1 MRFHALT
8 FVLLLLCAAGRCL
21 PPAPPVVKETPF
33 VDLADAAAW
42 APMTGTAAASVV
54 QIDGRRALKLPCS
67 FAGTEIPRASWDRA
81 VKLDMTMSRGI
92 RFDLYCADPAPV
104 AYFTFYFHA
113 AGGWYAAGFY
123 PDLRA
128 GWQTV
133 TIAKADTR
141 IEDAPAGWG
150 AIDMI
155 RFSAWRGQNSDT
167 ELYLANLAV
176 DGANAPIAV
185 IRGESAPAGETQSV
199 TTYTKTVAN
208 ALDGLGLP
216 YVIVSDK
223 DVTADRLRGKT
234 VAILPHNPNMP
245 DAVANALATYL
256 GNGGKLLAFY
266 ILPPKLA
273 ELAGIRGGQHLRQ
286 PRPGHFAAIR
296 AADHALPGQPASVQQ
311 ASWNIRRSLPVE
323 GKSRVA
329 ATWFTDKDEPTNEAA
344 VLASD
349 NCVFMTHVLVGDDP
363 AGKRALMAA
372 MLGYLDQGLWK
383 QAADVSL
390 QRAGMLGRYASY
402 DEAVAGI
409 RAQAGDDPQALAAL
423 AEANTGYREAVA
435 AAGENRFPA
444 AMQAAARMRK
454 ALLQA
459 FCLAQEPLAGEYRA
473 WWCHDAFGVAGMTWD
488 EAIKGLADNGFTAI
502 LPNMLW
508 GGVAFYD
515 SAVLP
520 VAPEVAV
527 QGDQLA
533 ACLAACKKYG
543 VQCHVWKVNWYMSGR
558 APAEFAAKMRQDGRT
573 QVAFDGT
580 PEPLWLCPSHPDNQ
594 RLEIDAMVEV
604 AAKYDVDGVHFDYI
618 RYPDVDHCFC
628 AGCRARFEAVLGM
641 PVANWPADTR
651 TDPAIRPAWLA
662 FRRDNI
668 TRVVAAVHD
677 AVKQVKPNV
686 QISAAVFPNYAVD
699 RDAVGQDWQLWCER
713 GYLDFVCPMSYTSS
727 DAQFETLIA
736 RQRGW
741 AGKTPC
747 YPGIGLSV
755 WPEPDAPKLIE
766 QINLTRRLG
775 TGGFTIFNYGHPEAT
790 GIVPLCGQGITR
802 KEGEGEAPAAP

>member
-1 MRFHALT
+1 MGSRTWLI
-8 FVLLLLCAAGRCL
+8 VLLLCCAAGRCL
-21 PPAPPVVKETPF
+21 PPAPPVVKETL
-33 VDLADAAAW
+33 VDDLADAAAW
-42 APMTGTAAASVV
+42 VPMTGTAAASVV

-67 FAGTEIPRASWDRA
+67 FAGAEIPRASWDRA

-113 AGGWYAAGFY
+113 PGGWYAAGFY

-150 AIDMI
+150 AIDAI
-155 RFSAWRGQNSDT
+155 RFSAWRGQNTDI

-176 DGANAPIAV
+176 DGATASIAV
-185 IRGESAPAGETQSV
+185 IRGESAPAGEAQSV

-216 YVIVSDK
+216 YVIVSDL

-266 ILPPKLA
+266 TLPPKLA
-273 ELAGIRGGQHLRQ
+273 NLAGVTIGQHLKQ
-286 PRPGHFAAIR
+286 PRPGYFASIR
-296 AADHALPGQPASVQQ
+296 AAEHPLPGQPASVAQ
-311 ASWNIRRSLPVE
+311 ASWNIMHAAPVAE
-323 GKSRVA
+323 KSRVVA
-329 ATWFTDKDEPTNEAA
+329 NWFTDAGEPTNEPAI
-344 VLASD
+344 LASKH
-349 NCVFMTHVLVGDDP
+349 CVYMTHVLVGDNP
-363 AGKRALMAA
+363 EAKRALLIA
-372 MLGYLDQGLWK
+372 MLGYLDGGQW
-383 QAADVSL
+383 QRAAEVSL
-390 QRAGMLGRYASY
+390 RRAGTLGRYTSY
-402 DEAVAGI
+402 DEATAGI
-409 RAQAGDDPQALAAL
+409 RALAQGNPQALAAL
-423 AEANTGYREAVA
+423 AEADTGYREAVA
-435 AAGENRFPA
+435 AAGENRFLA
-444 AMQAAARMRK
+444 AMQAAVQTRA

-459 FCLAQEPLAGEYRA
+459 LCLAQQPLAGEHRA

-508 GGVAFYD
+508 GGAAFYD
-515 SAVLP
+515 STVLP
-520 VAPEVAV
+520 VAPEVAA

-543 VQCHVWKVNWYMSGR
+543 VQCHVWKVNWYMSTR
-558 APAEFAAKMRQDGRT
+558 APEEFTAKMRQDGRT
-573 QVAFDGT
+573 QVAYDGT
-580 PEPLWLCPSHPDNQ
+580 PEPLWLCPSHPLNQ
-594 RLEIDAMVEV
+594 QLEIDAMIE
-604 AAKYDVDGVHFDYI
+604 AATKYDVDGVHFDYI
-618 RYPDVDHCFC
+618 RYPDADHCFC
-628 AGCRARFEAVLGM
+628 AGCRARFEAVLGK
-641 PVANWPADTR
+641 PIANWPADTR
-651 TDPAIRPAWLA
+651 TDPAIRPAWFA

-686 QISAAVFPNYAVD
+686 KISAAVFPNYAAD

-713 GYLDFVCPMSYTSS
+713 GYLDFVCPMTYTSS
-727 DAQFETLIA
+727 DAQFETLIGW
-736 RQRGW
+736 QVQW
-741 AGKTPC
+741 AGKVPC

-755 WPEPDAPKLIE
+755 WPELDAPKLIE
-766 QINLTRRLG
+766 QITLTRRAG
-775 TGGFTIFNYGHPEAT
+775 TGGFTIFNYGGPEAA
-790 GIVPLCGQGITR
+790 GIVPRCGQGITR
-802 KEGEGEAPAAP
+802 KE